1 MRDLQ
6 ERVPGKGGGGGMS
19 TITLTI
25 NGTAVEVQ
33 KGATILDAA
42 AKAGVEIPT
51 LCFLKDFEASTSCMV
66 CVVEIKGSS
75 RLVPACG
82 YPAEQG
88 MSVKSDTQRVISARK
103 NALELLLS
111 DHLGDCMGPCQV
123 ICPANMD
130 IPLMIRLIQAGRLDE
145 AAKVVKKDIALPAAL
160 GRICPAPCENGCRRS
175 SRDQAVSICLLKRYV
190 ADVDLAGSRPYIPDC
205 AENIGKRVAIIGAG
219 PAGLSAAYY
228 LKQRGAA
235 CTVFDKNP
243 AAGGMLRY
251 GLDRSRLG
259 ADVLDKEL
267 ATILDLGIEFQAN
280 TFIGVDVS
288 IDQLRK
294 EYDAVFI
301 AAGSQEGN
309 EGLLGG
315 FEMKNGKLSV
325 KSGTYETSAKGVF
338 AGGDV
343 VRKRKL
349 AVRSVAD
356 GKEAAEA
363 ILQYITGREVT
374 GPDKP
379 FNSKMGRLS
388 DEEIEK
394 MTQLADSKARVEP
407 AGGEFGA
414 EEAKKEAGRCLHCD
428 CRKPDACKLRQYSRQ
443 YHASTSQ
450 YRGQRRVYDVKF
462 HHPDII
468 YEQGKCISCGLC
480 IQTAGRHKEKY
491 GLTFIGRGF
500 NVKVA
505 APFEKQMGEALQK
518 CGRECVQNCPTG
530 ALSLKSK

>member
-1 MRDLQ
+1 
-6 ERVPGKGGGGGMS
+6 MS
-19 TITLTI
+19 MITLTI
-25 NGTAVEVQ
+25 DGATVKVQ

-42 AKAGVEIPT
+42 RALGIEIPT

-66 CVVEIKGSS
+66 CVVEIEASS

-82 YPAEQG
+82 YPAENG
-88 MSVKSDTQRVISARK
+88 MSVRTGTEKVVTARK

-123 ICPANMD
+123 ICPANMN
-130 IPLMIRLIQAGRLDE
+130 IPLMIRLILAGRLDE

-160 GRICPAPCENGCRRS
+160 GRICPAPCENGCRRK

-190 ADVDLAGSRPYIPDC
+190 ADVDLESGRPYMPEC
-205 AENIGKRVAIIGAG
+205 AEDTGKRVAIIGAG

-235 CTVFDKNP
+235 CTVFDKNDS
-243 AAGGMLRY
+243 AGGMLRY
-251 GLDRSRLG
+251 GVERTRLG
-259 ADVLDKEL
+259 EAVLDKEI
-267 ATILDLGIEFQAN
+267 ATILGTGVEFEGGIQVGA
-280 TFIGVDVS
+280 DVPLNE
-288 IDQLRK
+288 LREK
-294 EYDAVFI
+294 FDAVFI
-301 AAGSQEGN
+301 ASGSQEGN
-309 EGLLGG
+309 ERLLGG
-315 FEMKNGKLSV
+315 FEMKDGKLSV
-325 KSGTYETSAKGVF
+325 KAGTYESSAEGVF

-363 ILQYITGREVT
+363 IFQYITGREVT
-374 GPDKP
+374 GPVKP

-394 MTQLADSKARVEP
+394 MTELVSADERVEP
-407 AGGEFGA
+407 DSGELGPDKA
-414 EEAKKEAGRCLHCD
+414 LHEAGRCLHCD
-428 CRKPDACKLRQYSRQ
+428 CRKPDACKLRHYSRQ
-443 YHASTSQ
+443 YQVSTSQ
-450 YRGQRRVYDVKF
+450 YRGQRPVYDVKYQ
-462 HHPDII
+462 HSDII
-468 YEQGKCISCGLC
+468 YEPGKCISCGLC

-500 NVKVA
+500 NVKIA
-505 APFEKQMGEALQK
+505 APFGKGLDEALQK

-530 ALSLKSK
+530 ALSSKSK